1 MTHPVLHQY
10 DLGLGV
16 KAFSST
22 RHGGV
27 GKGRYASFNINFY
40 CGDNDADVD
49 ANRASLC
56 QMLGIDVW
64 HLVYPHQVHG
74 DVVAA
79 LRLNAYLLVGLPLLG
94 IYAVAEWQRTRW
106 PRFYVALSSPR
117 VLCAIVLTVLLWWV
131 LRNLLGC

>member
-1 MTHPVLHQY
+1 MNWRRAIVITFIMVIAAMAVAIYFRWNPASHDFFPRCVFLN
-10 DLGLGV
+10 LTGLKCPG
-16 KAFSST
+16 
-22 RHGGV
+22 
-27 GKGRYASFNINFY
+27 
-40 CGDNDADVD
+40 
-49 ANRASLC
+49 
-56 QMLGIDVW
+56 
-64 HLVYPHQVHG
+64 
-74 DVVAA
+74 VAA